1 MMYNLEN
8 REPEEGKRHSTE
20 ESVYLALV
28 CPWMDSSK
36 WHELSQYKAKAIET
50 NVSQSGKKKAAVIP
64 SAACSS

>member
-28 CPWMDSSK
+28 CPWLDSSK

-50 NVSQSGKKKAAVIP
+50 NVSQSG
-64 SAACSS
+64 